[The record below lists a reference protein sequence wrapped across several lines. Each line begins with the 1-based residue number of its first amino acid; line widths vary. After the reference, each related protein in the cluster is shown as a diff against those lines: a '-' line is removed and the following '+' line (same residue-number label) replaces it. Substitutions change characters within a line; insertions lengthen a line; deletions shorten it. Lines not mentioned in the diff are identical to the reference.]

1 MKIAQ
6 IYGVDNPTLKEKVLN
21 FWVSEG
27 CMPETEANQRI
38 HQALAAVLDND
49 NNVIAVCSGKPLFVE
64 QLKDWFIYYR
74 AYTKPEYR
82 NLDITKFLLN
92 SVFQFLNKSETKT
105 LEGVEVKGIYIIF
118 ESEILNKFVK
128 HFVATD
134 TKLTLIGWN
143 DKNQQIR
150 VSYFDNAQMK

>member
-1 MKIAQ
+1 VKIAQ
-6 IYGVDNPTLKEKVLN
+6 IYGVDNPTIKEKVLN
-21 FWVSEG
+21 FWISEG
-27 CMPETEANQRI
+27 CMPEAESHQRI

-118 ESEILNKFVK
+118 ENEILNKFVRQ
-128 HFVATD
+128 FVHTD